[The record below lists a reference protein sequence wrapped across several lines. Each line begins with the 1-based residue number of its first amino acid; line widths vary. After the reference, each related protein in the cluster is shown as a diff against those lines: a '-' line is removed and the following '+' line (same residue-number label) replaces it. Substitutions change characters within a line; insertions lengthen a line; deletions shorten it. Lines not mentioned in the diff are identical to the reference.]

1 MKTYQFCNNCGKTG
15 HLYHTCK
22 KPITSSGVI
31 CVHKESHLNKYLIIC
46 RKDTLGYV
54 DFVRGKYPIYNKTY
68 IQNLFNEMTIQEKHF
83 LLENT

>member
-31 CVHKESHLNKYLIIC
+31 CVHKESNLNKYLI
-46 RKDTLGYV
+46 DQTL
-54 DFVRGKYPIYNKTY
+54 I
-68 IQNLFNEMTIQEKHF
+68 
-83 LLENT
+83 